1 MQELDPIKNDTL
13 RVMNTEEKEDETIK
27 NLTIKISRV
36 DIHANSPVGFLGFA
50 FACFLTG
57 VSFTKITDYTSTHLS
72 EYFFFG
78 GLCQFFIG
86 IFDWYRG
93 NTIGSFIS
101 INFGLYNIVFL
112 FWELFPKYN
121 IADIRANKSAGIFNV
136 GMSILTLSDF
146 IDAFPGGKIN
156 LLNQFIVFI
165 SFILGTINS
174 FKPNDNLTKAI
185 GYIYFL
191 ITAVTLYIYFAL
203 QLMFIYGHKIL
214 PLLEKEEKIICSFK

>member
-1 MQELDPIKNDTL
+1 MAEPNTIKNSETS
-13 RVMNTEEKEDETIK
+13 VQKEDETIK
-27 NLTIKISRV
+27 NFTIKTSRV

-78 GLCQFFIG
+78 GFCQFFIG
-86 IFDWYRG
+86 IFDWYRR
-93 NTIGSFIS
+93 N
-101 INFGLYNIVFL
+101 
-112 FWELFPKYN
+112 PKYN
-121 IADIRANKSAGIFNV
+121 IADARSKKSSGMFNV

-146 IDAFPGGKIN
+146 IDALPGGKIN
-156 LLNQFIVFI
+156 LFNQIIVFI
-165 SFILGTINS
+165 SFVLGTINS
-174 FKPNDNLTKAI
+174 FKPNDDLTKAI

-214 PLLEKEEKIICSFK
+214 PLLEKNEKIICSFK